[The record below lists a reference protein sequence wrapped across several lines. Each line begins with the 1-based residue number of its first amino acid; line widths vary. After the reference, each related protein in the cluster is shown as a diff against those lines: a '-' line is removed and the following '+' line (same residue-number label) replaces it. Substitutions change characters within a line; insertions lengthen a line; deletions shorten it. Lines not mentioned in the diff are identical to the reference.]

1 MNTKDI
7 RKKNMGELG
16 KDLADKTKALV
27 DIAFGNAGSKNKNT
41 KMSRNLRK
49 EIAQIRTVI
58 REMKA

>member
-1 MNTKDI
+1 
-7 RKKNMGELG
+7 MGELG